1 MGRRLAVDVGGT
13 FVDFVLMDEETGQVA
28 VEKEPSRIGA
38 MGDHVFRAVDRLGV
52 DLADIGMMLHGS
64 TVAINTVIQE
74 RGAKVGL
81 ITTEGFRDV
90 LELGRGN
97 RPEVY
102 NLLYKPPRPL
112 VPRYLRFE
120 VPERMTHRGEVLV
133 PLDEEAVERAALELG
148 RLGVEAVAICFL
160 HDYANPAHELRAR
173 EIVRRAFPE
182 AEVAVASEITREW
195 REYERTSTAVLNAYI
210 MPRMRSYVG
219 DLEERLRERGF
230 AGALN
235 IIQSTG
241 GMMSAGESRRAP
253 IRTLESGPAGGVVG
267 AVALGRLIGR
277 KDIIAADVGGTS
289 FDVGLVLDGRPLE
302 ESQARVGGRPVLAP
316 TIDLVSVGAG
326 GGSIA
331 RIDPSGGLRVGPDS
345 AEADPGPVCFG
356 RGGSEPTVTDAHV
369 VLGRIDPANFLGR
382 RMRLDVESARKAI
395 EERVA
400 KPLGMSLEQAADGI
414 TQLADTNMIHAIRR
428 VTIERGH
435 DPRSLSLLCYGG
447 AGGLFGAALARD
459 LQIGEAIVPPNPAV
473 FSAWGILNAD
483 YREDLV
489 VTSVGALAELTTDA
503 LAGRFDELA
512 RACLDRLRASG
523 VDTAAATVGR
533 TLDMRYEGQEHT
545 VSVPVPEPEEL
556 HRRGLDVLVERF
568 EALHVQAYGH
578 STPGHPTE
586 VVNLR
591 VSAMVAVAKP
601 ALVEIAE
608 GDGDVSE
615 AATGSRSVY
624 FREAGGR
631 VETTVY
637 DRERLRAGDRIVGP
651 AVVQEWNATTVI
663 GHGQTGRV
671 DRYGCLVVI
680 QEADQQ
686 ADQEVGE

>member
-13 FVDFVLMDEETGQVA
+13 FVDFVLLDEETGKAV

-38 MGDHVFRAVDRLGV
+38 MGDHVFRAVERLGV

-74 RGAKVGL
+74 RGARVGL
-81 ITTEGFRDV
+81 ITTRGFRDV

-120 VPERMTHRGEVLV
+120 VPERTSHRGEILL
-133 PLDEEAVERAALELG
+133 PLDEEAVRRAALEL
-148 RLGVEAVAICFL
+148 RRAGVEAVAVCFL
-160 HDYANPAHELRAR
+160 HDYANPSHELRAR
-173 EIVRRAFPE
+173 EIVREAFPE
-182 AEVAVASEITREW
+182 AETTIASEITREW

-219 DLEERLRERGF
+219 DLDRRLRESGF
-230 AGALN
+230 QGALN

-241 GMMSAGESRRAP
+241 GMLSATESRQAP

-267 AVALGRLIGR
+267 AVALSRLIGR
-277 KDIIAADVGGTS
+277 RDIIAADVGGTS
-289 FDVGLVLDGRPLE
+289 FDVGLVLGGRPLE
-302 ESQARVGGRPVLAP
+302 ESQASVGGRPVLAP
-316 TIDLVSVGAG
+316 TIDIASVGAG

-331 RIDPSGGLRVGPDS
+331 RIDPAGGLRVGPES

-356 RGGSEPTVTDAHV
+356 RGGFEPTVTDAHV

-382 RMRLDVESARKAI
+382 RMRLDVESARRAI
-395 EERVA
+395 ESRVA
-400 KPLGMSLEQAADGI
+400 APLGLSLEQAADGM

-447 AGGLFGAALARD
+447 AGGLFAAALAAD
-459 LQIGEAIVPPNPAV
+459 LRIGEAIVPPDPAV

-483 YREDLV
+483 YREDIV
-489 VTSVGALAELTTDA
+489 VTSMDSLADLTPGG
-503 LAGRFDELA
+503 LLCRFDELA
-512 RACLDRLRASG
+512 RTCLDRLRSSG
-523 VDTAAATVGR
+523 VETAAAVVSR
-533 TLDMRYEGQEHT
+533 KLDMRYEGQEHT
-545 VSVPVPEPEEL
+545 VGVPVPEPATLE
-556 HRRGLDVLVERF
+556 RDGLQALVERF
-568 EALHVQAYGH
+568 EALHERTYGH
-578 STPGHPTE
+578 ATPGHPTE

-591 VSAMVAVAKP
+591 VNATVAVAKP
-601 ALVEIAE
+601 SLAEIA
-608 GDGDVSE
+608 GGGRDGSQ
-615 AATGSRSVY
+615 AANGARRAY
-624 FREAGGR
+624 FREAGGW

-637 DRERLRAGDRIVGP
+637 ERERLLADDRIPGP
-651 AVVQEWNATTVI
+651 AIVQEWNATTVI
-663 GHGQTGRV
+663 GLGQTARV
-671 DRYGCLVVI
+671 DRYGCLVIVR
-680 QEADQQ
+680 EGK
-686 ADQEVGE
+686 E